1 MKKIVVLIFI
11 AFIVLSCEKQSPY
24 KNLKDLNQIAEQY
37 VKLALITGKY
47 DTDYV
52 DAYFGPQKIKDIA
65 NKEKMT
71 VAQIKSAAV
80 DLISS
85 VNDIDI
91 SKFDDLTKKRKIYLA
106 RLLQALKT
114 KLEMLEGKT
123 FSFDRESVALYDA
136 VSPIYNIKVY
146 QEVLNQLETMIPGRG
161 NLSKRFEDYRKR
173 FIIPKNKVDTVFKT
187 AIAECRKRTK
197 KHFTLP
203 PAEEFRAEYV
213 KGKPWGAYNWFKGNS
228 FSLIEVN
235 VELPVYID
243 RIIGL
248 ACHEGYPG
256 HHVFHTTIENELY
269 KKHGW
274 VEFSIYPLFSPVSL
288 LSEGLANYGIELTF
302 PQNEKNEFERK
313 FLYPLAGL
321 NPADAENYNRILLMM
336 QKLTFA
342 GNEAARRYLDG
353 NMNKEHTIDWLM
365 TYGLQTQERAERY
378 LKFIEKYRAYVITY
392 NVGEE
397 LVKSYIKK
405 QTNGNSNISA
415 KWDLYKKIISGITLP
430 AELK

>member
-136 VSPIYNIKVY
+136 VSPIYNIKV
-146 QEVLNQLETMIPGRG
+146 
-161 NLSKRFEDYRKR
+161 
-173 FIIPKNKVDTVFKT
+173 
-187 AIAECRKRTK
+187 
-197 KHFTLP
+197 
-203 PAEEFRAEYV
+203 
-213 KGKPWGAYNWFKGNS
+213 
-228 FSLIEVN
+228 
-235 VELPVYID
+235 
-243 RIIGL
+243 
-248 ACHEGYPG
+248 
-256 HHVFHTTIENELY
+256 
-269 KKHGW
+269 
-274 VEFSIYPLFSPVSL
+274 
-288 LSEGLANYGIELTF
+288 
-302 PQNEKNEFERK
+302 
-313 FLYPLAGL
+313 
-321 NPADAENYNRILLMM
+321 
-336 QKLTFA
+336 
-342 GNEAARRYLDG
+342 
-353 NMNKEHTIDWLM
+353 
-365 TYGLQTQERAERY
+365 
-378 LKFIEKYRAYVITY
+378 
-392 NVGEE
+392 
-397 LVKSYIKK
+397 
-405 QTNGNSNISA
+405 
-415 KWDLYKKIISGITLP
+415 
-430 AELK
+430 